1 MGDLAA
7 ILFIAVILFGVVAL
21 GDFLGGLFS
30 FFIAIVIISFI
41 ISIISSIIQAVKESA
56 PKDTRTP
63 EEKARDKAEKKAKE
77 RAEMIDELKVF
88 AVLLIGAGIIAVVYI
103 ILKNALDLP

>member
-7 ILFIAVILFGVVAL
+7 ILIIAVILFGVVAVR
-21 GDFLGGLFS
+21 DFLGGLFS
-30 FFIAIVIISFI
+30 LFIAIAIISFI

-77 RAEMIDELKVF
+77 RAEMIDELKVL
-88 AVLLIGAGIIAVVYI
+88 AVFLIWVGIMAVVYI

>member
-7 ILFIAVILFGVVAL
+7 ILSSAVILFGVVAVR
-21 GDFLGGLFS
+21 DFLGGLFS

-88 AVLLIGAGIIAVVYI
+88 AVFLIGAGIIAVVYI

>member
-7 ILFIAVILFGVVAL
+7 ILR
-21 GDFLGGLFS
+21 DFLGGLFS

-77 RAEMIDELKVF
+77 RAEMIDELKVLVVF
-88 AVLLIGAGIIAVVYI
+88 LIWVGIMAVVYI

>member
-7 ILFIAVILFGVVAL
+7 ILIIAVILFGVVAVR
-21 GDFLGGLFS
+21 DFLGGLFS
-30 FFIAIVIISFI
+30 LFIVIVIISIIIYI
-41 ISIISSIIQAVKESA
+41 ISAIIEAVKESA

-63 EEKARDKAEKKAKE
+63 EEKARDEKKAKE
-77 RAEMIDELKVF
+77 RAKMENGLF
-88 AVLLIGAGIIAVVYI
+88 LILVGIIAVIYI

>member
-7 ILFIAVILFGVVAL
+7 ILIIAVILFGVVAVR
-21 GDFLGGLFS
+21 DFLGGLFS
-30 FFIAIVIISFI
+30 FFIAIVIISII
-41 ISIISSIIQAVKESA
+41 ISIISAIIEAVKESA

-63 EEKARDKAEKKAKE
+63 EEKARDEDEKKAKE
-77 RAEMIDELKVF
+77 RAKMVNSLF
-88 AVLLIGAGIIAVVYI
+88 LILVGIIAVAYI